1 MRLTETFRRPN
12 WFACLAPSVTV
23 WAHKA
28 FLELRADR
36 SYHQPGDDSPPDP
49 SRSAHPLG
57 RAGRRR
63 DRPRTATYD
72 AGVQEA
78 EIDRGAFGKSRL
90 HPLTCVRTLLP
101 GVRGVRE
108 RKSRNRR

>member
-1 MRLTETFRRPN
+1 MSAIGTN
-12 WFACLAPSVTV
+12 VTAG
-23 WAHKA
+23 AHTA
-28 FLELRADR
+28 FPELRADR

-49 SRSAHPLG
+49 SRSSHPLG
-57 RAGRRR
+57 RAVVAETS
-63 DRPRTATYD
+63 PRTAAYD